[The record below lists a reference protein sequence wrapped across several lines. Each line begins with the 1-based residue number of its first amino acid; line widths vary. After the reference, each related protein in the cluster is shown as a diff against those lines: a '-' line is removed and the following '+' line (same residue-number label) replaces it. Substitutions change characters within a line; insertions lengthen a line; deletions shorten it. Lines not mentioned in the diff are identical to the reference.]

1 MELDIREL
9 MKLPLF
15 QGIFEPHMEEL
26 VGCIYSRGEEFAAG
40 AEIISPEKYGEAVA
54 VVMEGTVRVSRTDT
68 GETLAEL
75 GPNEMFGRGFFQ
87 GDILPNTDEE
97 ADPAPVDW
105 KIAVTAGSDC
115 TVLFVSHENLITP
128 CWFSCFYHARAIS
141 NAQMMAK
148 KSAEKYGKLL

>member
-1 MELDIREL
+1 MELDLKEL

-26 VGCIYSRGEEFAAG
+26 TGCIYTRVEQFPAG
-40 AEIISPEKYGEAVA
+40 AEILPPEKYGEAVA
-54 VVMEGTVRVSRTDT
+54 VVMKGAVRVTRTDT
-68 GETLAEL
+68 GAAMAEL
-75 GPNEMFGRGFFQ
+75 SENQMFGRGFFQ

-105 KIAVTAGSDC
+105 KIAVTAAEDC
-115 TVLFVSHENLITP
+115 RILFVSHENLITP

-141 NAQMMAK
+141 NAQSEAK
-148 KSAEKYGKLL
+148 KINEKYGKLI